1 MAQTIKIKRSVT
13 SNVPNNDLA
22 EGELAYGHQGD
33 DAGKLVIGRPLA
45 EGDDASNDVIGG
57 KFFVD
62 QISNAASANTAERL
76 VKRDASGN
84 FSAGTVTASLTGNV
98 TGDVTGNVSGS
109 SGSCTG
115 NAATATAL
123 ASDITINS
131 NTVNGGSTLTLDAD
145 DIAEAGNPTNKYF
158 TNSRADGRVQTLLSH
173 ANHSNITATV
183 DEGTGEVRLTAS
195 SQYSDSNARSAL
207 SGGNTGTGYGSLGY
221 DNSTGAFTF
230 TKVTDAEIKASASV
244 LPSLSIAPAFDGTL
258 PAGELTFRGQSGS
271 ASSSQVEISGG
282 GNQHPFKI
290 NTFIKNDSENTLA
303 TILSSDRQG
312 DDNDLFVGVNYDA
325 NVEIDNNF
333 EEHRTIIGGGIYT
346 NAGIKTTGDLKT
358 QGLMSIIG
366 SPTDTHKSLTWTT
379 GQLSGGGA
387 KASFVYNASEG
398 NFKLKD
404 KSVDVFTM
412 PHSDNATGSTNFQ
425 IHRDTDI
432 TGDLSV
438 SGDLTVSGGTTTI
451 TSTELA
457 VGDAIITLNDDLT
470 TSANSEDAGIEVN
483 RGLIVNDPANT
494 ERAKAKFFFDESELE
509 WKAQIPDETNSAS
522 FTTQVVLTAT
532 NVESTT
538 FTVDGGAF

>member
-195 SQYSDSNARSAL
+195 SQYSDSNARSA
-207 SGGNTGTGYGSLGY
+207 
-221 DNSTGAFTF
+221 
-230 TKVTDAEIKASASV
+230 
-244 LPSLSIAPAFDGTL
+244 
-258 PAGELTFRGQSGS
+258 
-271 ASSSQVEISGG
+271 
-282 GNQHPFKI
+282 
-290 NTFIKNDSENTLA
+290 
-303 TILSSDRQG
+303 
-312 DDNDLFVGVNYDA
+312 
-325 NVEIDNNF
+325 
-333 EEHRTIIGGGIYT
+333 
-346 NAGIKTTGDLKT
+346 
-358 QGLMSIIG
+358 
-366 SPTDTHKSLTWTT
+366 
-379 GQLSGGGA
+379 
-387 KASFVYNASEG
+387 
-398 NFKLKD
+398 
-404 KSVDVFTM
+404 
-412 PHSDNATGSTNFQ
+412 
-425 IHRDTDI
+425 
-432 TGDLSV
+432 
-438 SGDLTVSGGTTTI
+438 
-451 TSTELA
+451 
-457 VGDAIITLNDDLT
+457 
-470 TSANSEDAGIEVN
+470 
-483 RGLIVNDPANT
+483 
-494 ERAKAKFFFDESELE
+494 
-509 WKAQIPDETNSAS
+509 
-522 FTTQVVLTAT
+522 
-532 NVESTT
+532 
-538 FTVDGGAF
+538 